1 MTRSNLS
8 IKTTVHNIAEFEKY
22 YKKNHPDFKGNVIDQ
37 VTFGVLRDKEVPDID
52 DVITLIRLENNTC
65 DIETAEGILERYLES
80 EEGQVEGV
88 YGAFI
93 HLIKDL
99 SIDIKISKYVTE
111 QLDEL
116 EKAQKRKAEMQSKI
130 SEMING
136 VFSAMQSL
144 DLTSQLDNTKDI
156 ESNDQDEKIVS
167 LNKEEQ

>member
-1 MTRSNLS
+1 MARSNLS

-22 YKKNHPDFKGNVIDQ
+22 YRKNHPDFKGNVIDQ

-52 DVITLIRLENNTC
+52 DVITLIRLENN
-65 DIETAEGILERYLES
+65 
-80 EEGQVEGV
+80 
-88 YGAFI
+88 GAFI

-99 SIDIKISKYVTE
+99 PIDIKISKYVTE

-144 DLTSQLDNTKDI
+144 DLASQLDNTKDI
-156 ESNDQDEKIVS
+156 ESNEHDEKIVS